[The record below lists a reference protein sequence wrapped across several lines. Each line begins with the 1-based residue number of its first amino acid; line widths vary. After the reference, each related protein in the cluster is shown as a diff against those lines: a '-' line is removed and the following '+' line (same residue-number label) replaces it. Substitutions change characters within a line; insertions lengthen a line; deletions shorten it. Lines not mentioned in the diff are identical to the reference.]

1 MKVGLYFGTFN
12 PIHVGHLILA
22 NYLVQQ
28 TDLKQIWFVVTPH
41 NPFKDKQSL
50 LADHHRLNLVK
61 IAVEDNPS
69 LRASDIE
76 FGMQQPNYTIH
87 TLTKLTETYPDYSFE
102 IVMGEDN
109 LFGLKKWYNYEEI
122 IKKFPLHIYPRS
134 SNATLGKRP
143 EIEGAKMQIHENAPM
158 MHISASMIRALIH
171 EKKDV
176 SYLLTEAVFKY
187 VDEMN
192 FYK

>member
-22 NYLVQQ
+22 NYLVQN
-28 TDLKQIWFVVTPH
+28 TELKQVWFVVTPH

-61 IAVEDNPS
+61 IAIEDNS
-69 LRASDIE
+69 HLRASDIE
-76 FGMQQPNYTIH
+76 FGMPQPNYTIH
-87 TLTKLTETYPDYSFE
+87 TLTKLSETYPDFQFE
-102 IVMGEDN
+102 IIMGEDN

-122 IKKFPLHIYPRS
+122 IKKFPIHIYPRS
-134 SNATLGKRP
+134 VASTEGNRP
-143 EIEGAKMQIHENAPM
+143 IIEGTQIQIHEDAPM
-158 MHISASMIRALIH
+158 MHISASMIREFIQA
-171 EKKDV
+171 KKDV
-176 SYLLTEAVFKY
+176 RYLLTEAVFKY

>member
-22 NYLVQQ
+22 NYLVQN
-28 TDLKQIWFVVTPH
+28 TDLNQVWFVVTPH
-41 NPFKDKQSL
+41 NPFKDKHSL

-61 IAVEDNPS
+61 IAVEDNPN

-76 FGMQQPNYTIH
+76 FGMTQPNYTIH
-87 TLTKLTETYPDYSFE
+87 TLTKLTETYPDFQFE
-102 IVMGEDN
+102 IIMGEDN
-109 LFGLKKWYNYEEI
+109 LFGLKKWYNYAEI
-122 IKKFPLHIYPRS
+122 IKKFPIHVYPRS
-134 SNATLGKRP
+134 TSSSLGERP
-143 EIEGAKMQIHENAPM
+143 DIEGAQIKIHENAPM
-158 MHISASMIRALIH
+158 MHISASMIREFILA
-171 EKKDV
+171 KKDV
-176 SYLLTEAVFKY
+176 RYLLTEAVFNY